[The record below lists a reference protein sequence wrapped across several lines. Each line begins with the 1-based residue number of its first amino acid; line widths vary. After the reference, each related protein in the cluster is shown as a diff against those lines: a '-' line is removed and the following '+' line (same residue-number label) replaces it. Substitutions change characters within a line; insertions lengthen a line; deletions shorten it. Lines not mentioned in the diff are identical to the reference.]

1 MSNKRLKDLGAKLDV
16 RQREAALALVANEM
30 SENAEFKRTQEE
42 IAKEA
47 GVSYKTLW
55 SWRTQNKAF
64 IDYKNELADDFLS
77 DKRAFVYSQLLK
89 LISGPQPSVKAIDL
103 FMRKFGL
110 LTDKTIVENHDG
122 SQQRSE
128 DAIKQQLAEL
138 EGLLDEDN

>member
-1 MSNKRLKDLGAKLDV
+1 MSNKRLNELGAKLDI

-30 SENAEFKRTQEE
+30 LETGEKRTQEE

-55 SWRTQNKAF
+55 SWRTQNKTF
-64 IDYKNELADDFLS
+64 INYKNELADDFLS
-77 DKRAFVYSQLLK
+77 DKRAFVYAQLMK

-110 LTDKTIVENHDG
+110 LTDKTVVENHDG
-122 SQQRSE
+122 TPQRSE